1 MTALPDGAKLAA
13 EARGFLEA
21 NRDVTHIAMVF
32 TDLCGVA
39 RGKLL
44 TREEL
49 EPAFRSGRY
58 FPGSMLSIDVTGR
71 DVEETGLVWEDG
83 DGDRLCWAVPG
94 TLSRVPWL
102 MPNDTE
108 AQYLATIHELDGTPA
123 VADPRQTLARVIERF
138 NKETG
143 YNPVVAIELEFYLM
157 DRDSALAGR
166 PNPPRSLT
174 NGAHTNQI
182 QCYLLQ
188 DLEDFGPFFRDMYAG
203 AEIQGIPAEALIS
216 EYAPGQME
224 IGLKHRADALR
235 ACDDAIMFKR
245 LVKGTADKHGLIASF
260 MAKPY
265 KDQAGCGMHIHVSLN
280 DKNGKNAFASPDP
293 SKHPLLLHAVAGLK
307 DTMADSLAIYAPN
320 ANSYRRFR
328 KQMYAPVKPNW
339 GINNRTVSIRIPA
352 ATGSASHLE
361 HRISG
366 ADANPYLAAAAVLAG
381 MLHGINGKRDPGPPI
396 KGNGYAQ
403 PADPLPTQWIA
414 AIDALRKSAPM
425 REYLGSRFVDVFT
438 AIKEAEA
445 DRFYAEPQPLDFD
458 YYLRNI

>member
-1 MTALPDGAKLAA
+1 MISPPDGAKLVA
-13 EARGFLEA
+13 EAKTFLDA

-44 TREEL
+44 TRDEL
-49 EPAFRSGRY
+49 EGAYRSGRF

-71 DVEETGLVWEDG
+71 DVEETGLVWDDG
-83 DGDRLCWAVPG
+83 DGDRLCWPVPG
-94 TLSRVPWL
+94 TLTRVPWL
-102 MPNDTE
+102 PD
-108 AQYLATIHELDGTPA
+108 AQAEYLATIHELDGTPA
-123 VADPRQTLARVIERF
+123 IADPRQTLARVIERF
-138 NKETG
+138 KAETG
-143 YNPVVAIELEFYLM
+143 LSPVSAIELEFYLM

-166 PNPPRSLT
+166 PKPPRSLL

-203 AEIQGIPAEALIS
+203 AKTQGIPAEALIS

-224 IGLKHRADALR
+224 IGLKHRADSLR

-245 LVKGTADKHGLIASF
+245 LVKGTAEKHGLIASF

-265 KDQAGCGMHIHVSLN
+265 RDQAGCGMHIHVSLN
-280 DKNGKNAFASPDP
+280 DDKGKNAFASPDP
-293 SKHPLLLHAVAGLK
+293 AKHPLLLHAVAGLK
-307 DTMADSLAIYAPN
+307 ATMADSLAIYAPN

-328 KQMYAPVKPNW
+328 KQMYAPIKPNW

-352 ATGSASHLE
+352 ATGAGSHLE

-366 ADANPYLAAAAVLAG
+366 ADANPYLALAAVLAG
-381 MLHGINGKRDPGPPI
+381 MLHGITRKLDPGPPI

-403 PADPLPTQWIA
+403 PADPLPTHWIA
-414 AIDALRKSAPM
+414 ANEALRKSAPM
-425 REYLGSRFVDVFT
+425 REYLGERFVDVFT

-458 YYLRNI
+458 YYLRTI

>member
-1 MTALPDGAKLAA
+1 MTLPPDGATLAQ
-13 EARGFLEA
+13 EAGAFLSA
-21 NRDVTHIAMVF
+21 NPDVSHISMIW
-32 TDLCGVA
+32 TDLCGVM

-49 EPAFRSGRY
+49 VAAYKGGRY
-58 FPGSMLSIDVTGR
+58 FPGSMMSIDVTGR

-94 TLSRVPWL
+94 TLCLVPWL
-102 MPNDTE
+102 PDAQ
-108 AQYLATIHELDGTPA
+108 AQYISTIHELDGAPSIA
-123 VADPRQTLARVIERF
+123 EPRQTLARVVERF
-138 NKETG
+138 RGETG
-143 YNPVVAIELEFYLM
+143 LTPVAAIELEFYLM
-157 DRDSALAGR
+157 DRDTALAGR
-166 PNPPRSLT
+166 PQPPRALT

-188 DLEDFGPFFRDMYAG
+188 DLDDFGPFFRDLYSA
-203 AEIQGIPAEALIS
+203 AKVQGLPAEALIS

-245 LVKGTADKHGLIASF
+245 LVKATAEKHGLIASF

-265 KDQAGCGMHIHVSLN
+265 RDQAGCGMHLHVSLA
-280 DKNGKNAFASPDP
+280 DTEGKNVFASADP
-293 SKHPLLLHAVAGLK
+293 ASHPLVRQCVAGMK
-307 DTMADSLAIYAPN
+307 VTMGEALAIFAPN

-328 KQMYAPVKPNW
+328 KNMYAPVKPNW
-339 GINNRTVSIRIPA
+339 GVNNRTVSIRIPA
-352 ATGSASHLE
+352 ASGAATHIE

-366 ADANPYLAAAAVLAG
+366 ADANPYLALAAMLGG
-381 MLHGINGKRDPGPPI
+381 MLHGITGKLDPGPPV

-403 PADPLPTQWIA
+403 PADPLPTHWLA
-414 AIDALRKSAPM
+414 AIEALRGSAAM
-425 REYLGSRFVDVFT
+425 REYLGTRFVDVFT

-445 DRFYAEPQPLDFD
+445 DRFHSEPQPLDFD
-458 YYLRNI
+458 YYLRTM

>member
-1 MTALPDGAKLAA
+1 MITPPDSASLLA
-13 EARGFLEA
+13 EAEAFLGA
-21 NRDVTHIAMVF
+21 HRDVTHIAMIF

-49 EPAFRSGRY
+49 VNAYKNGRY
-58 FPGSMLSIDVTGR
+58 FPGSMMSIDVTGR
-71 DVEETGLVWEDG
+71 DVEETGLVWDDG

-94 TLSRVPWL
+94 TLCRVPWL
-102 MPNDTE
+102 PDSH
-108 AQYLATIHELDGTPA
+108 AQYIATIFELDGTPSIA
-123 VADPRQTLARVIERF
+123 EPRQTLARLVDRF
-138 NKETG
+138 KKETG
-143 YNPVVAIELEFYLM
+143 LTPVAAIELEFYLM

-166 PNPPRSLT
+166 PTPPKALT
-174 NGAHTNQI
+174 NGAHTSQI

-188 DLEDFGPFFRDMYAG
+188 DLEDFGPFFRDLYAG
-203 AEIQGIPAEALIS
+203 ARMQGLPAEALIS

-235 ACDDAIMFKR
+235 ATDEAIMFKR
-245 LVKGTADKHGLIASF
+245 LVKGTAEKYGLVASF

-265 KDQAGCGMHIHVSLN
+265 SNQTGCGMHIHCSLADDRGN
-280 DKNGKNAFASPDP
+280 NAFDCVDP
-293 SKHPLLLHAVAGLK
+293 VQHPLLRHAVAGLK
-307 DTMADSLAIYAPN
+307 ATMGDGLALFAPN

-328 KQMYAPVKPNW
+328 KNMYAPVKPNW
-339 GINNRTVSIRIPA
+339 GVNNRTVSIRIPA
-352 ATGSASHLE
+352 ATGPATHLE

-366 ADANPYLAAAAVLAG
+366 ADANPYLALAAVLAG
-381 MLHGINGKRDPGPPI
+381 MLHGISNKLDPGDPI
-396 KGNGYAQ
+396 KGNGYTQ
-403 PADPLPTQWIA
+403 PAEPLPSHWLA
-414 AIDALRKSAPM
+414 AIEAMRASKPM

-458 YYLRNI
+458 YYLRTV